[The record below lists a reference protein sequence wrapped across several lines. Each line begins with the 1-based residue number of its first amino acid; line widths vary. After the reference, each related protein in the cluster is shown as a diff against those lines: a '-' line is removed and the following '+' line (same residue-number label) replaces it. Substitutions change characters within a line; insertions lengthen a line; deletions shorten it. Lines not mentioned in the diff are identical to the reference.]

1 MIDQTNEI
9 ISRLT
14 STAQGLGALAAV
26 VMILLALVVGRTLV
40 KVLSTL
46 VLVGIAL
53 FAVAKPGYFKDKV
66 GSDLEK
72 TESGMRRP
80 PAVVVGEAPAT
91 MADALAGLPVRAAG
105 PTTGA

>member
-9 ISRLT
+9 ITRLT
-14 STAQGLGALAAV
+14 ATAQGMGALAAV
-26 VMILLALVVGRTLV
+26 VMVLIALVVGRTLV
-40 KVLSTL
+40 KVLSTV

-66 GSDLEK
+66 GTDLEK
-72 TESGMRRP
+72 TQSGMGRP
-80 PAVVVGEAPAT
+80 PAAVVHDAPPT
-91 MADALAGLPVRAAG
+91 MAAALAGLSVRAGG